1 MGFRTWDDI
10 IFHYT
15 FLEKL
20 IGVLCTWHK
29 TICSQHQCGEIQKNK
44 KRNVKLFISTLIL
57 LQRVSKASKTYLM
70 FLMIGWWF
78 LSVICLFHY
87 KIYVEGS
94 RCGLNFM
101 TEKKEDREQ
110 KIVRVWNIA
119 GCQNMNTHT
128 YQYLLLSYQDHFNSP
143 CLTSSKSGHI
153 FKLNSWQRT
162 FFIFSQQGKDWDY
175 DEIFKIEIWNIAI
188 SFTNRGGEVWHK
200 LCWQARDWGE
210 GTRLTR
216 Y

>member
-1 MGFRTWDDI
+1 MGCFVHDI
-10 IFHYT
+10 KPFVLNISVGKFKKIKKKCQTFHLNTY
-15 FLEKL
+15 
-20 IGVLCTWHK
+20 V
-29 TICSQHQCGEIQKNK
+29 
-44 KRNVKLFISTLIL
+44 
-57 LQRVSKASKTYLM
+57 ASKSFKSFQNLLNVFNDWM
-70 FLMIGWWF
+70 VIFICD
-78 LSVICLFHY
+78 LSVSLQNI
-87 KIYVEGS
+87 EGS